1 MNTKISIIIPIYNG
15 LPYLYEC
22 LDSLTSQRSVDVEVL
37 LINNGSTDESLSVC
51 YEYANK
57 FNIFKV
63 FDIETTSIGGARNFG
78 LTKACG
84 EFIMFVDADDFLPD
98 AMVLRDMLKKSIA
111 KDSDICVGNFSR
123 LWGDKLLHA
132 TSHRTFSKYP
142 QNGNRF
148 LFTGF
153 FSVDILSYVWAK
165 LFKKSFIM
173 DNKLK
178 FADCRYAEDKLFTL
192 QCSAKGAVYSFVNRE
207 VYVHRNNP
215 DSVSN
220 SYRIHSHLIWLNIAH
235 SIKDTFKDEES
246 FPPIWERITAYT
258 IFFGCFF
265 DCKMEYMH
273 FGRKTSGVVRLLKQ
287 YAMDPLSCSSFKLLT
302 KPAGIKGIPS
312 KLYKVLILGFAG
324 CMRFH
329 LYHLLAFGIKLIV
342 ELKIDEMLSDTGKKP
357 TD

>member
-51 YEYANK
+51 YEYAK
-57 FNIFKV
+57 KYNIFKV

-165 LFKKSFIM
+165 LFKKSFIEFFGTI
-173 DNKLK
+173 KTTSLK
-178 FADCRYAEDKLFTL
+178 TTINHTLTHQKRQRYDFVGNEMQTQKTF
-192 QCSAKGAVYSFVNRE
+192 VVNRAVQVKNNRFGLFPINIRK
-207 VYVHRNNP
+207 VY
-215 DSVSN
+215 
-220 SYRIHSHLIWLNIAH
+220 
-235 SIKDTFKDEES
+235 
-246 FPPIWERITAYT
+246 
-258 IFFGCFF
+258 
-265 DCKMEYMH
+265 
-273 FGRKTSGVVRLLKQ
+273 
-287 YAMDPLSCSSFKLLT
+287 
-302 KPAGIKGIPS
+302 
-312 KLYKVLILGFAG
+312 GFQL
-324 CMRFH
+324 FQN
-329 LYHLLAFGIKLIV
+329 
-342 ELKIDEMLSDTGKKP
+342 
-357 TD
+357 